1 MTEVVE
7 SILNTK
13 SSYND
18 CDHCSS
24 VLSPAA
30 YFVKL
35 METVEKYITQSTKS
49 LKERRPD
56 LYNIK
61 LDCNNTNKEKLY
73 LEIVNEIMGENLKKG
88 SNGDILQKLATAKYP
103 FNLPANFPLI
113 SIRAYLREHNISLAE
128 VCKALIS
135 NVDTTLENLD
145 LSPEAYQMIISND
158 TTGGYLKKA
167 YGTQSLDQLKKVEK
181 FIAQTD
187 IDDKLKLLLDS
198 YNKVKKPAKL
208 SIDST
213 NQTIT
218 NLDNQALGFL
228 HRFIR
233 LANKLSWS
241 FEELSDVLIA
251 VGKDEINEDFV
262 KQIARIKN
270 LQERFKQ
277 PVDQIA
283 ELYAQADILSKKLK
297 NRSEFESLLSKN
309 YTKLQDLV
317 VSANEHSVNGYSTLQ
332 NILSVNSSELIFL
345 IEYNDSKS
353 SSSQTQTGRALLF
366 RVYKQVSL
374 ARLIGISI
382 AEITQFLS
390 LLNIDE
396 LNLDNIEHVVELND
410 WLKNHSITIEQLNK
424 LISFS
429 DEKLVE
435 QIRISLNSSS
445 ILLLEQLRKK
455 IQESINLPDEQL
467 KKQIKNEL
475 AGFSDEQLKEQIQNI
490 LSKYSGDQ
498 LKEKLNHLLQKIKEE
513 NLHNFYNIIHEH
525 IGNLQP
531 DMLAA
536 VHKFTD
542 PQESQVFSDVLAKL
556 IHNIEVLTKLKLSAE
571 DISNI
576 TKHKDAYGMQAEWS
590 LSQIRT
596 LLNYKTLKD
605 IFSSGSITLPQYT
618 DWLNG
623 TDYNENKVVEKIAQL
638 TGWNEDILENIK
650 KVEAFKPCFA
660 KTQNPIDSLLK
671 IKSLMDLVT
680 KSGINSKVL
689 LSLKNLYNLEVG
701 SDNNKWKKYTD
712 AARNL
717 ELSAGS
723 EAKDEAEKY
732 LAEQK
737 RDILAKYMINEYKLK
752 NMRDLYSYLLIDVE
766 MSDCSVI
773 SPLKAA
779 LNSVQLYIHRSMM
792 KLEEGVTIKPEL
804 NEEKWKWLS
813 HYREWEASNK
823 IKLYPEN
830 YLNPT
835 LRRIKTPGYKTLQN
849 TLMQGNI
856 TDEAVSN
863 AYMKYFEDFEE
874 VTSLKI
880 VDSCFERVE
889 DKISGGEKNTLY
901 IIGHTLA
908 QPYNYYYRTAIFDEK
923 NQQILYWTAWEKIG
937 ASIPVETVTPIYA
950 FHRLFLFWVQQT
962 KKKNIDM
969 TKYNGGK
976 DSPLS
981 ENAHVAI
988 NYIFQKPSGSWTAP
1002 QKLADNIEVNNIAD
1016 VDKLYWKKVA
1026 AFYLKEKGVEER
1038 SVVISI
1044 GKINS
1049 GESCSFI
1056 LDEDLVVSK
1065 GKSGCFLDGIHYDIH
1080 KYDLRKNIE
1089 RIEISKAVV
1098 DDKVI
1103 LFGGRKDSEYSK
1115 KIDVYDN
1122 TTGRWLSYEASEARN
1137 RVSAAVIGDKA
1148 IFFGGECQ
1156 DRYSKKIDI
1165 YDSTRNEWTTAT
1177 ASEGR
1182 SFASSAVV
1190 GNKAIFFSGII
1201 GIDRYSSKVDIYD
1214 SVKNEWTIAA
1224 ISEGRMFASSAV
1236 VGNKA
1241 IFFGGQMLMNNGPS
1255 SKIDIYDSIENRWT
1269 NTKASEGRAFPSSA
1283 VVGNKAIF
1291 FGGQMLMNNGPSSKI
1306 DIYDSIENRWTNTKA
1321 SEGRAFPS
1329 SAVVGNKAIFF
1340 GGKCQDRCSD
1350 KIDIYDS
1357 TRNEWTTATASEG
1370 RVLASSAIVGNK
1382 AIFFGGKCQDRC
1394 SDKIDIYDST
1404 RNEWTTATASEGRVL
1419 ASSAIVGNKA
1429 IFFGGECQ
1437 DRYSKKIDIYD
1448 STRNEWTTATA
1459 SEGRSFASSAVVG
1472 NKAIFFSGIIGM
1484 DRYSSKVNIY
1494 DSQSDRWEDLELD
1507 DVIKENVGIMVQD
1520 NQIASFAVDSSG
1532 NILKYVYSYP
1542 HLLLFSYDVVR
1553 NRDGKLSM
1561 NSTSNV
1567 FESNVTNKEDIA
1579 ELVPGTS
1586 AIELLGKFKIS
1597 SAQQIVNKPGW
1608 FIIEGNLERENVR
1621 ESFLLFPKGYDL
1633 SSISERST
1641 YKVDNEKVEFEY
1653 KSKISQVDL
1662 TDTVFE
1668 FMRLNITG
1676 SVRKLR
1682 QKAYAGGPKRILT
1695 LDSQKIKQPDFT
1707 RFQPADAVAHYPP
1720 DILDFSGAY
1729 SIYLWEIFFHIP
1741 TLIAWHLN
1749 GEQNFSAAREW
1760 YQYILNPTNDKSQA
1774 WKFLPFTNCSEE
1786 SITNDLGNTQTIKEL
1801 EVDPFDPYVIAKQRP
1816 TAFEKYIIKSYVD
1829 NLINWGDMLFAKKSW
1844 EALNQ
1849 ATMLYVRAWDLLGH
1863 KPVKKGKFTVET
1875 KTFEELKSNQKSS
1888 NLCKLEAELPSI
1900 NVQLTSTHEVYDMSK
1915 YGCYFCKPEN
1925 EEFIG
1930 LWDKIE
1936 DRLYKIRHCLD
1947 ITGKRL
1953 ELPLFQAP
1961 IDPRQLIQ
1969 TISASGSSV
1978 TVPSIDQLPHYRFSY
1993 MIAYARS
2000 IVETVI
2006 QFGSELLSV
2015 LEKRDAEALAILYN
2029 KQEGIIA
2036 NLITSIKEKAIEA
2049 LKEEAKA
2056 LDASLSSAK
2065 DRESHYENLINS
2077 GLSAGEI
2084 LATAL
2089 SADAVLT
2096 RVGIAT
2102 VRGAAAVAHLIPTV
2116 FGFADGAFQPGS
2128 AIAEGAN
2135 IAESAAMILNEGAQI
2150 AYTVASYKRRAED
2163 WELQKTM
2170 ASHDTEQIN
2179 CQIKTNKVNQS
2190 NAEQD
2195 LKAHK
2200 KSIEQIK
2207 EKEEFFKNKFTNQ
2220 ELYNWMKGQIT
2231 IIYFQ
2236 AYKIALEIA
2245 KQAEKTYQYE
2255 LNNNKSFITNSSWD
2269 SLKEG
2274 LLAGSVLKFA
2284 LEQMAKGYHDENK
2297 RTLEIS
2303 KVVSLGQID
2312 PIALHDLKTKGSCK
2326 FALTERLFDLDF
2338 PGHYCRKIKNIKITI
2353 PAVVG
2358 PYENIHAS
2366 LQQTSNKVVLKPDI
2380 KAIKYLLGE
2389 SDSSKPENDVLR
2401 ENWQQNQEIAL
2412 SRGDQDSGLFELN
2425 FNDERYLPFE
2435 GTGVVSCWELSLPK
2449 ATNRFD
2455 TNKISDVI
2463 IHIDYT
2469 AFNEGNLAKQ
2479 VKELSKLKY
2488 YHGMLLVNLSITY
2501 PDAWEKFKQIQSG
2514 PHELKF
2520 KPSAEIFP
2528 AYFKNP
2534 EIDSNKSVK
2543 IIPEAPSVEK
2553 IQLNDSD
2560 WKKDTFEVAGTF
2572 TIGSEWT
2579 LKINN
2584 ADINKIEKIVVII
2597 PYKAEINW

>member
-35 METVEKYITQSTKS
+35 METVEKYIEQPTNGKDLKS
-49 LKERRPD
+49 RRPD

-61 LDCNNTNKEKLY
+61 LDCDNTNKEKLY
-73 LEIVNEIMGENLKKG
+73 LEIVNKIMEENLDKKLG
-88 SNGDILQKLATAKYP
+88 GNALQKLATAKYP

-113 SIRAYLREHNISLAE
+113 SIRAYLEKQGITLADLYRVLKPEADNVAESLG
-128 VCKALIS
+128 
-135 NVDTTLENLD
+135 
-145 LSPEAYQMIISND
+145 LSPEEYELITSTSSNLGEVYGISESE
-158 TTGGYLKKA
+158 LKN
-167 YGTQSLDQLKKVEK
+167 VEK
-181 FIAQTD
+181 FIAQTG
-187 IDDKLKLLLDS
+187 IGDKLKLLLDS

-213 NQTIT
+213 NQTIES
-218 NLDNQALGFL
+218 LDNQALGFL

-233 LANKLSWS
+233 LANKLNWS
-241 FEELSDVLIA
+241 FEELSDVLVV
-251 VGKDEINEDFV
+251 VGKDEINADLV

-277 PVDQIA
+277 PMTKIV
-283 ELYAQADILSKKLK
+283 ELYAQADILSKKLE
-297 NRSEFESLLSKN
+297 NLSEFKSLLSQN

-317 VSANEHSVNGYSTLQ
+317 VSANEHSVNGYSALQ
-332 NILSVNSSELIFL
+332 NILSVSSSELTSL
-345 IEYNDSKS
+345 IEYNNNI
-353 SSSQTQTGRALLF
+353 SSQTGKLLLF

-374 ARLIGISI
+374 ARLIGVSI
-382 AEITQFLS
+382 AEFTQ
-390 LLNIDE
+390 LNIDK
-396 LNLDNIEHVVELND
+396 LNLDNIENVVELND
-410 WLKNHSITIEQLNK
+410 WLKNHSITTEQLNK

-429 DEKLVE
+429 DKKLVE
-435 QIRISLNSSS
+435 QIRSSLDSSS
-445 ILLLEQLRKK
+445 ILLREQLRKK
-455 IQESINLPDEQL
+455 IQELISLPNDTDEKL
-467 KKQIKNEL
+467 KKQIQDEL
-475 AGFSDEQLKEQIQNI
+475 VGFSDEQLKEQIQNT

-498 LKEKLNHLLQKIKEE
+498 LKKELNHLLQKIKEE
-513 NLHNFYNIIHEH
+513 NLHNFYNIIHKH

-536 VHKFTD
+536 VHEFTD
-542 PQESQVFSDVLAKL
+542 PQKSQAFSDVLAKL
-556 IHNIEVLTKLKLSAE
+556 IHNIEVLTKLKLSVE

-576 TKHKDAYGMQAEWS
+576 TKDTYGIQAEWS
-590 LSQIRT
+590 LSQIKT
-596 LLNYKTLKD
+596 LVNYKNLKD
-605 IFSSGSITLPQYT
+605 IFSSGGITLPQYT

-623 TDYNENKVVEKIAQL
+623 ADYNENKVVEKIAQL
-638 TGWNEDILENIK
+638 TGWNEDTLEDVK
-650 KVEAFKPCFA
+650 EVEALKPCFA
-660 KTQNPIDSLLK
+660 KTQNPIDSLIK
-671 IKSLMDLVT
+671 IKSFMDLVT

-689 LSLKNLYNLEVG
+689 LSLKDLYNLAVG
-701 SDNNKWKKYTD
+701 SDNSGWKKYAD
-712 AARNL
+712 AAENL
-717 ELSAGS
+717 KLSAKS
-723 EAKDEAEKY
+723 EAKDKAEKY

-737 RDILAKYMINEYKLK
+737 RDILAKYMIHEYELK

-792 KLEEGVTIKPEL
+792 KLEKDVKIKPEL

-835 LRRIKTPGYKTLQN
+835 LRRITTPGYKTLQN

-889 DKISGGEKNTLY
+889 DKTSGGEKNTLC
-901 IIGHTLA
+901 IIGRTLA

-923 NQQILYWTAWEKIG
+923 NQQILYWTAWDKIG

-962 KKKNIDM
+962 KKKEINM
-969 TKYNGGK
+969 TKYSGGK

-981 ENAHVAI
+981 ENAHVTI
-988 NYIFQKPSGSWTAP
+988 NYTFQKPSGSWTAP
-1002 QKLADNIEVNNIAD
+1002 QKLADNIEVDPTKAD
-1016 VDKLYWKKVA
+1016 TKVDPIKDVEKLHWKKVA
-1026 AFYLKEKGVEER
+1026 AFYLKEGEER
-1038 SVVISI
+1038 SVIISM
-1044 GKINS
+1044 
-1049 GESCSFI
+1049 GEIKPNNPCLFI
-1056 LDEDLVVSK
+1056 LDEDLIASKKALKFSEDIQDNSELKSTTRQLFYDIDKSKK
-1065 GKSGCFLDGIHYDIH
+1065 GK
-1080 KYDLRKNIE
+1080 E
-1089 RIEISKAVV
+1089 
-1098 DDKVI
+1098 
-1103 LFGGRKDSEYSK
+1103 
-1115 KIDVYDN
+1115 
-1122 TTGRWLSYEASEARN
+1122 
-1137 RVSAAVIGDKA
+1137 
-1148 IFFGGECQ
+1148 
-1156 DRYSKKIDI
+1156 
-1165 YDSTRNEWTTAT
+1165 
-1177 ASEGR
+1177 
-1182 SFASSAVV
+1182 
-1190 GNKAIFFSGII
+1190 
-1201 GIDRYSSKVDIYD
+1201 
-1214 SVKNEWTIAA
+1214 
-1224 ISEGRMFASSAV
+1224 
-1236 VGNKA
+1236 
-1241 IFFGGQMLMNNGPS
+1241 
-1255 SKIDIYDSIENRWT
+1255 
-1269 NTKASEGRAFPSSA
+1269 
-1283 VVGNKAIF
+1283 
-1291 FGGQMLMNNGPSSKI
+1291 
-1306 DIYDSIENRWTNTKA
+1306 
-1321 SEGRAFPS
+1321 
-1329 SAVVGNKAIFF
+1329 
-1340 GGKCQDRCSD
+1340 
-1350 KIDIYDS
+1350 
-1357 TRNEWTTATASEG
+1357 
-1370 RVLASSAIVGNK
+1370 
-1382 AIFFGGKCQDRC
+1382 
-1394 SDKIDIYDST
+1394 
-1404 RNEWTTATASEGRVL
+1404 
-1419 ASSAIVGNKA
+1419 
-1429 IFFGGECQ
+1429 
-1437 DRYSKKIDIYD
+1437 
-1448 STRNEWTTATA
+1448 
-1459 SEGRSFASSAVVG
+1459 
-1472 NKAIFFSGIIGM
+1472 
-1484 DRYSSKVNIY
+1484 
-1494 DSQSDRWEDLELD
+1494 
-1507 DVIKENVGIMVQD
+1507 
-1520 NQIASFAVDSSG
+1520 
-1532 NILKYVYSYP
+1532 
-1542 HLLLFSYDVVR
+1542 
-1553 NRDGKLSM
+1553 GKLSLKFITQSIFKS
-1561 NSTSNV
+1561 NATNREGSAESASDSST
-1567 FESNVTNKEDIA
+1567 
-1579 ELVPGTS
+1579 
-1586 AIELLGKFKIS
+1586 IELLGKFKIS
-1597 SAQQIVNKPGW
+1597 SAQQVVNKPGW

-1621 ESFLLFPKGYDL
+1621 ESFLLFPKEYDL
-1633 SSISERST
+1633 SSISERSI
-1641 YKVDNEKVEFEY
+1641 YEVNGEGIKLKYD
-1653 KSKISQVDL
+1653 SRIPQIDL
-1662 TDTVFE
+1662 TDTEFE
-1668 FMRLNITG
+1668 FIRLNITG

-1695 LDSQKIKQPDFT
+1695 LDSQKIKQLDFT
-1707 RFQPADAVAHYPP
+1707 RFQPADAVVHYPP

-1774 WKFLPFTNCSEE
+1774 WRFLPFTNRNEE

-1801 EVDPFDPYVIAKQRP
+1801 EEDPFDPYVIAKQRP

-1829 NLINWGDMLFAKKSW
+1829 NLIDWGDMLFAKKSW

-1849 ATMLYVRAWDLLGH
+1849 TTMLYVRAWDLLGH
-1863 KPVKKGKFTVET
+1863 KPIKKGKFIVEA
-1875 KTFEELKSNQKSS
+1875 KTFEELKSNQESGT
-1888 NLCKLEAELPSI
+1888 LCRLEAELPST
-1900 NVQLTSTHEVYDMSK
+1900 NAQLTRMQPAHEAYGISK

-1969 TISASGSSV
+1969 TISGSGSSI
-1978 TVPSIDQLPHYRFSY
+1978 TVPSIDQLPHYRFNY

-2000 IVETVI
+2000 IVETVV

-2056 LDASLSSAK
+2056 LNVSLSSAK
-2065 DRESHYENLINS
+2065 DRESHYKNLIDS
-2077 GLSAGEI
+2077 GLSAGEKGAI
-2084 LATAL
+2084 AL
-2089 SADAVLT
+2089 SSEAVDGKT
-2096 RVGIAT
+2096 VIAGI
-2102 VRGAAAVAHLIPTV
+2102 RGAAIAAHLIPTV
-2116 FGFADGAFQPGS
+2116 YGFADGAFQPGFS
-2128 AIAEGAN
+2128 VTEGAN
-2135 IAESAAMILNEGAQI
+2135 IAESAGIILNEKAQI
-2150 AYTVASYKRRAED
+2150 AYTRESYKRRAED
-2163 WELQKTM
+2163 WELQRIM

-2179 CQIKTNKVNQS
+2179 YQIEANKINQG

-2220 ELYNWMKGQIT
+2220 ELYNWMKGQIA

-2255 LNNNKSFITNSSWD
+2255 LNNNKSFITNNSWN
-2269 SLKEG
+2269 SFKEG
-2274 LLAGSVLKFA
+2274 SLAGSVLKFA

-2303 KVVSLGQID
+2303 KVVSLGQIN
-2312 PIALHDLKTKGSCK
+2312 PIALHELKTKGSCK
-2326 FALTERLFDLDF
+2326 FELTEKLFDLDF

-2366 LQQTSNKVVLKPDI
+2366 LQQTSNKVVLKPNID
-2380 KAIKYLLGE
+2380 AIKYLLGE
-2389 SDSSKPENDVLR
+2389 SGSSQPENGVLR

-2435 GTGVVSCWELSLPK
+2435 GTGAISSWQLSLLK

-2469 AFNEGNLAKQ
+2469 AFNDGGLADQ
-2479 VKELSKLKY
+2479 VKGLSKLKH
-2488 YHGMLLVNLSITY
+2488 YHGMLLVNLSTTY
-2501 PDAWEKFKQIQSG
+2501 PEAWKKFKQTQSG

-2534 EIDSNKSVK
+2534 KIDSNKSVK
-2543 IIPEAPSVEK
+2543 IIPEAPGVEK
-2553 IQLNDSD
+2553 IKLNDND

-2584 ADINKIEKIVVII
+2584 ADIDKIEKIVVII
-2597 PYKAEINW
+2597 PYRAEINW

>member
-35 METVEKYITQSTKS
+35 METVEKYIEQPTKS

-61 LDCNNTNKEKLY
+61 LDCDNTNKEKLY
-73 LEIVNEIMGENLKKG
+73 LEIVNKIMEENLDKKLDG
-88 SNGDILQKLATAKYP
+88 NALQKLATAKYP
-103 FNLPANFPLI
+103 FNLPANFPLV

-135 NVDTTLENLD
+135 NVDTTLEDLD

-158 TTGGYLKKA
+158 TTEGYLKEA
-167 YGTQSLDQLKKVEK
+167 YGTQSLDQLKEVEK

-198 YNKVKKPAKL
+198 YNKIKKLSNSARL

-218 NLDNQALGFL
+218 NLDNQALEFL

-233 LANKLSWS
+233 LANKLNWS
-241 FEELSDVLIA
+241 FEELGDVLVA

-277 PVDQIA
+277 PVTKIV
-283 ELYAQADILSKKLK
+283 ELYAQADILSKKLE
-297 NRSEFESLLSKN
+297 NLSEFKSSLNSN
-309 YTKLQDLV
+309 YGKLQELAKDENSYSALQDILN
-317 VSANEHSVNGYSTLQ
+317 VSSNELTS
-332 NILSVNSSELIFL
+332 L
-345 IEYNDSKS
+345 IEYNNNT
-353 SSSQTQTGRALLF
+353 SSQTGKLLLF
-366 RVYKQVSL
+366 GVYKQVSL

-382 AEITQFLS
+382 AEFTQFLS

-410 WLKNHSITIEQLNK
+410 WLKNHSITIQQLNNLVNPSE
-424 LISFS
+424 LIEKQASEIGQIEEKEIYNKISEHIQIQRDILDAAYEFTKKYGQS
-429 DEKLVE
+429 LTEKL
-435 QIRISLNSSS
+435 
-445 ILLLEQLRKK
+445 
-455 IQESINLPDEQL
+455 
-467 KKQIKNEL
+467 
-475 AGFSDEQLKEQIQNI
+475 
-490 LSKYSGDQ
+490 
-498 LKEKLNHLLQKIKEE
+498 
-513 NLHNFYNIIHEH
+513 LHNIAI
-525 IGNLQP
+525 
-531 DMLAA
+531 
-536 VHKFTD
+536 FT
-542 PQESQVFSDVLAKL
+542 
-556 IHNIEVLTKLKLSAE
+556 TLKLSAE
-571 DISNI
+571 DISDI
-576 TKHKDAYGMQAEWS
+576 TKDTYGIQAEWS
-590 LSQIRT
+590 LSQIKT
-596 LLNYKTLKD
+596 LVNYKTLKD
-605 IFSSGSITLPQYT
+605 IFSSGGITLPQYT

-638 TGWNEDILENIK
+638 TGWNEDILEDIK
-650 KVEAFKPCFA
+650 KVEAFKPYFA

-689 LSLKNLYNLEVG
+689 LSLKDLYNLEVG

-737 RDILAKYMINEYKLK
+737 RDILSKYMINEYKLK

-835 LRRIKTPGYKTLQN
+835 LRRITTPGYKTLQN

-1026 AFYLKEKGVEER
+1026 AFYLKEKGGEER

-1044 GKINS
+1044 GKVKSNK
-1049 GESCSFI
+1049 SCLFI
-1056 LDEDLVVSK
+1056 LDEDLIVSK
-1065 GKSGCFLDGIHYDIH
+1065 EKSGCFLDGIHR
-1080 KYDLRKNIE
+1080 YDLKKSIE

-1098 DDKVI
+1098 NDKVI

-1137 RVSAAVIGDKA
+1137 RVSAAVIGTKAIFFGGNANENKYSKAIDIYNNITGEWTTAVASEERGYGISVAVIGDKA
-1148 IFFGGECQ
+1148 IFFGGDKINEL
-1156 DRYSKKIDI
+1156 SKKVDIYNSIDNSWTMHEVSKTHSWSSATVIGSKAIFFGGYEKLNHTSSQINI
-1165 YDSTRNEWTTAT
+1165 YDSTETDSQKCWTTAT
-1177 ASEGR
+1177 ASEAR
-1182 SFASSAVV
+1182 ADVATAVI
-1190 GNKAIFFSGII
+1190 GNEAIFFG
-1201 GIDRYSSKVDIYD
+1201 GRTNNNTYSQKIDIYD
-1214 SVKNEWTIAA
+1214 SIRNRWTTATA
-1224 ISEGRMFASSAV
+1224 SEARSYVSVAV

-1241 IFFGGQMLMNNGPS
+1241 IFFGGFNQDQHS
-1255 SKIDIYDSIENRWT
+1255 SKIDIYDSVKKEWT
-1269 NTKASEGRAFPSSA
+1269 TTTASEARYHVSVA
-1283 VVGNKAIF
+1283 VIGTQAVF
-1291 FGGQMLMNNGPSSKI
+1291 FGGNIDQNKHSS
-1306 DIYDSIENRWTNTKA
+1306 
-1321 SEGRAFPS
+1321 
-1329 SAVVGNKAIFF
+1329 VV
-1340 GGKCQDRCSD
+1340 D
-1350 KIDIYDS
+1350 
-1357 TRNEWTTATASEG
+1357 
-1370 RVLASSAIVGNK
+1370 
-1382 AIFFGGKCQDRC
+1382 
-1394 SDKIDIYDST
+1394 
-1404 RNEWTTATASEGRVL
+1404 
-1419 ASSAIVGNKA
+1419 
-1429 IFFGGECQ
+1429 
-1437 DRYSKKIDIYD
+1437 
-1448 STRNEWTTATA
+1448 
-1459 SEGRSFASSAVVG
+1459 
-1472 NKAIFFSGIIGM
+1472 
-1484 DRYSSKVNIY
+1484 IY
-1494 DSQSDRWEDLELD
+1494 DSQSDRWKHLKLNDIIEQN
-1507 DVIKENVGIMVQD
+1507 IGIMIQD
-1520 NQIASFAVDSSG
+1520 NQIAFFAKDSSG
-1532 NILKYVYSYP
+1532 NILKYRYSYP
-1542 HLLLFSYDVVR
+1542 LLFSYDVM
-1553 NRDGKLSM
+1553 RDRDSKFSI
-1561 NSTSNV
+1561 NFTNNV

-1653 KSKISQVDL
+1653 NSKISQVDL
-1662 TDTVFE
+1662 TDTEFE
-1668 FMRLNITG
+1668 FIRLNITG

-1707 RFQPADAVAHYPP
+1707 RFQPADAVVHYPP

-1729 SIYLWEIFFHIP
+1729 GIYLWEIFFHIP

-2056 LDASLSSAK
+2056 LNVSLSSAK
-2065 DRESHYENLINS
+2065 DRESHYKNLIDG
-2077 GLSAGEI
+2077 GLSAGEKEAI
-2084 LATAL
+2084 AL
-2089 SADAVLT
+2089 SSEAVDGRT
-2096 RVGIAT
+2096 VIAGI
-2102 VRGAAAVAHLIPTV
+2102 RGAAIAAHLIPTV
-2116 FGFADGAFQPGS
+2116 FGFANGAFQPGFS
-2128 AIAEGAN
+2128 VTEGAN
-2135 IAESAAMILNEGAQI
+2135 IAESRGIILNEKAQI
-2150 AYTVASYKRRAED
+2150 AYTTESYKRRAED

-2520 KPSAEIFP
+2520 KPSAEVFP

>member
-35 METVEKYITQSTKS
+35 METVEKYITQPTKS

-61 LDCNNTNKEKLY
+61 LDCDNTNKEKLY
-73 LEIVNEIMGENLKKG
+73 LEIVNKIMEENLDKKLVG
-88 SNGDILQKLATAKYP
+88 NALQKLATAKYP

-135 NVDTTLENLD
+135 NVDTTLEDLD
-145 LSPEAYQMIISND
+145 LSPEAYQMIISSN
-158 TTGGYLKKA
+158 TTEGYLKEA
-167 YGTQSLDQLKKVEK
+167 YGTQSLDQLKKVKK

-187 IDDKLKLLLDS
+187 IGDKLKLLLDS

-213 NQTIT
+213 NQTIA

-233 LANKLSWS
+233 LANKLHWS
-241 FEELSDVLIA
+241 FEELSDVLVA
-251 VGKDEINEDFV
+251 VDKKEINADLV

-277 PVDQIA
+277 PVTKIV
-283 ELYAQADILSKKLK
+283 ELYAQADILSKKLE
-297 NRSEFESLLSKN
+297 NLSEFESLLGQN

-317 VSANEHSVNGYSTLQ
+317 VSANEHSVNGYNALQ
-332 NILSVNSSELIFL
+332 NILGVSSSELTSL
-345 IEYNDSKS
+345 IEYNNNT
-353 SSSQTQTGRALLF
+353 SSQTGKLLLF

-396 LNLDNIEHVVELND
+396 LNLDNIEHVVELTD

-429 DEKLVE
+429 DKKLVE
-435 QIRISLNSSS
+435 QIRSSLDSSS
-445 ILLLEQLRKK
+445 ILLREQLRKK
-455 IQESINLPDEQL
+455 IQELISLPDEQL
-467 KKQIKNEL
+467 KNQIQDEL
-475 AGFSDEQLKEQIQNI
+475 VGFSDEQLKEQIQNT
-490 LSKYSGDQ
+490 LSKYSGEQ
-498 LKEKLNHLLQKIKEE
+498 LKKELNHLLQKVKED
-513 NLHNFYNIIHEH
+513 NLHNFYNIIH

-536 VHKFTD
+536 VHEFTD
-542 PQESQVFSDVLAKL
+542 PQKSQAFSDVLAKL

-571 DISNI
+571 DISDI
-576 TKHKDAYGMQAEWS
+576 TKHGNAYSMQAEWS
-590 LSQIRT
+590 LSQIKT
-596 LLNYKTLKD
+596 LVNYKTLKD
-605 IFSSGSITLPQYT
+605 IFSSGGITLPQYT

-623 TDYNENKVVEKIAQL
+623 ADYNENKVVEKIAQL
-638 TGWNEDILENIK
+638 TSWNKDTLENIK
-650 KVEAFKPCFA
+650 EVEALKPCFA
-660 KTQNPIDSLLK
+660 KTQNPIDSLMK
-671 IKSLMDLVT
+671 IKSFMDLVT

-689 LSLKNLYNLEVG
+689 LSLKDLYNLKVD
-701 SDNNKWKKYTD
+701 SDDSKWKKYTD
-712 AARNL
+712 AAENL
-717 ELSAGS
+717 KLSAKS
-723 EAKDEAEKY
+723 EAKAEKY

-737 RDILAKYMINEYKLK
+737 RDILAKYMIHEYELK
-752 NMRDLYSYLLIDVE
+752 NMRGLYGFLLIDVE

-773 SPLKAA
+773 SPLKVA

-792 KLEEGVTIKPEL
+792 KLEEGVTVKPEL

-835 LRRIKTPGYKTLQN
+835 LRRITTPGYKTLQN
-849 TLMQGNI
+849 TFMQGNI

-889 DKISGGEKNTLY
+889 DKISGGKKNTLY
-901 IIGHTLA
+901 IIGRTLA
-908 QPYNYYYRTAIFDEK
+908 QPYNYYYRTAIFDER

-937 ASIPVETVTPIYA
+937 ASIPVETLTPIYA

-962 KKKNIDM
+962 KKKEINM
-969 TKYNGGK
+969 TKYSGGK

-981 ENAHVAI
+981 ENAHVTI
-988 NYIFQKPSGSWTAP
+988 NYTFQKPSGSWTAP
-1002 QKLADNIEVNNIAD
+1002 QKLADNIEVDPIAD

-1026 AFYLKEKGVEER
+1026 AFYLKEKEGEER

-1044 GKINS
+1044 GEIKS
-1049 GESCSFI
+1049 DKSYLFI
-1056 LDEDLVVSK
+1056 LDEDLIFSK
-1065 GKSGCFLDGIHYDIH
+1065 GKSGCFLDGIHR
-1080 KYDLRKNIE
+1080 YDLKKSIE

-1098 DDKVI
+1098 NDKVI

-1115 KIDVYDN
+1115 EINVYDN
-1122 TTGRWLSYEASEARN
+1122 TTGRWLSYEASEARS
-1137 RVSAAVIGDKA
+1137 RVSVAAVETKAIFFGGNTNENKYSKAIDIYNNITGEWTTAIASEERGHGISVAVVGDKA
-1148 IFFGGECQ
+1148 IFFGGDKTNELSQ
-1156 DRYSKKIDI
+1156 KADIYNSTDNSWTMHEVSKARSWSSAAVIGSKAIFFGGYENLNHTSSQIDI
-1165 YDSTRNEWTTAT
+1165 YDSTETDSQKCWTTAT
-1177 ASEGR
+1177 ASEAR
-1182 SFASSAVV
+1182 TDVAVAV
-1190 GNKAIFFSGII
+1190 IGNEAIFFGGRIN
-1201 GIDRYSSKVDIYD
+1201 DNTSSQKIEIYD
-1214 SVKNEWTIAA
+1214 SIENRWTTATA
-1224 ISEGRMFASSAV
+1224 SEARSYASVAV

-1241 IFFGGQMLMNNGPS
+1241 IFFGGFNQDQHS
-1255 SKIDIYDSIENRWT
+1255 SKIDIYDSVKKEWAIHKVNEARDHV
-1269 NTKASEGRAFPSSA
+1269 SVA
-1283 VVGNKAIF
+1283 VIGTQAIF
-1291 FGGQMLMNNGPSSKI
+1291 FGGNMDQNKHSSVV
-1306 DIYDSIENRWTNTKA
+1306 DIYN
-1321 SEGRAFPS
+1321 
-1329 SAVVGNKAIFF
+1329 
-1340 GGKCQDRCSD
+1340 
-1350 KIDIYDS
+1350 
-1357 TRNEWTTATASEG
+1357 
-1370 RVLASSAIVGNK
+1370 
-1382 AIFFGGKCQDRC
+1382 
-1394 SDKIDIYDST
+1394 
-1404 RNEWTTATASEGRVL
+1404 
-1419 ASSAIVGNKA
+1419 
-1429 IFFGGECQ
+1429 
-1437 DRYSKKIDIYD
+1437 
-1448 STRNEWTTATA
+1448 
-1459 SEGRSFASSAVVG
+1459 
-1472 NKAIFFSGIIGM
+1472 
-1484 DRYSSKVNIY
+1484 
-1494 DSQSDRWEDLELD
+1494 SQSDKWEHLKLND
-1507 DVIKENVGIMVQD
+1507 IIGQNIGIMVQD
-1520 NQIASFAVDSSG
+1520 NQIAFFAKDSSG
-1532 NILKYVYSYP
+1532 NVLKYRCSYP
-1542 HLLLFSYDVVR
+1542 LLFSYDVI
-1553 NRDGKLSM
+1553 RDRDSKLSI
-1561 NSTSNV
+1561 NFTNNV

-1579 ELVPGTS
+1579 EFVSGTS
-1586 AIELLGKFKIS
+1586 AIELLGKFRIS

-1633 SSISERST
+1633 SSISDRST

-1653 KSKISQVDL
+1653 NSEIPQVDL
-1662 TDTVFE
+1662 ADTVFG

-1707 RFQPADAVAHYPP
+1707 RFQPADAVVHCPP
-1720 DILDFSGAY
+1720 DILNFSGAY
-1729 SIYLWEIFFHIP
+1729 SIYLWEIFFHVP
-1741 TLIAWHLN
+1741 TLIAWHFN

-1760 YQYILNPTNDKSQA
+1760 YQYILNPTNDKSQT
-1774 WKFLPFTNCSEE
+1774 WRFLPFTNCNEE
-1786 SITNDLGNTQTIKEL
+1786 SITNDLGNTQTIQEL
-1801 EVDPFDPYVIAKQRP
+1801 EIDPFDPYVIAKQRT

-1829 NLINWGDMLFAKKSW
+1829 NLIDWGDMLFAKKSW

-1849 ATMLYVRAWDLLGH
+1849 ATMLYIRAYDLLGH
-1863 KPVKKGKFTVET
+1863 KPIKKEKSTIEA

-1888 NLCKLEAELPSI
+1888 NLCKLEAELPST
-1900 NVQLTSTHEVYDMSK
+1900 NTQSVKTQSTREIYDVAK

-1969 TISASGSSV
+1969 TISASGSSSV
-1978 TVPSIDQLPHYRFSY
+1978 TIPSIDQLPHYRFSY

-2000 IVETVI
+2000 IVETVV

-2056 LDASLSSAK
+2056 LNVSLSSAK
-2065 DRESHYENLINS
+2065 DRESHYKNLIDS
-2077 GLSAGEI
+2077 GLSAGEKGAI
-2084 LATAL
+2084 ALSSKAVDTRAVITGIRGVATA
-2089 SADAVLT
+2089 S
-2096 RVGIAT
+2096 
-2102 VRGAAAVAHLIPTV
+2102 HLIPTIV
-2116 FGFADGAFQPGS
+2116 GFAVGGFQPGFS
-2128 AIAEGAN
+2128 VAEGAN
-2135 IAESAAMILNEGAQI
+2135 VAESVGITLNEKAQI
-2150 AYTVASYKRRAED
+2150 AYTTESYKRRAED
-2163 WELQKTM
+2163 WELQRIM
-2170 ASHDTEQIN
+2170 ASHDSEQISY
-2179 CQIKTNKVNQS
+2179 QIEANKIYQD

-2195 LKAHK
+2195 FKAHK

-2207 EKEEFFKNKFTNQ
+2207 EKEEFFKSKFTNQ
-2220 ELYNWMKGQIT
+2220 ELYNWMKGQIA

-2255 LNNNKSFITNSSWD
+2255 LNNNKSFITNSSWN

-2274 LLAGSVLKFA
+2274 LLAGSVLKLA
-2284 LEQMAKGYHDENK
+2284 LEQMAKDYHDKNE
-2297 RTLEIS
+2297 RTFEIN

-2312 PIALHDLKTKGSCK
+2312 PIALHDLKTKGSCE

-2366 LQQTSNKVVLKPDI
+2366 LQQTSNKVVLKPNID
-2380 KAIKYLLGE
+2380 AIKYLLGE
-2389 SDSSKPENDVLR
+2389 SGSSQPENDVLR

-2455 TNKISDVI
+2455 INKISDVI

-2469 AFNEGNLAKQ
+2469 AFNDGRLAEE
-2479 VKELSKLKY
+2479 VKKLSKLKY
-2488 YHGMLLVNLSITY
+2488 YYGMLLVNLSTAY
-2501 PDAWEKFKQIQSG
+2501 PDAWEKFKQTQSG
-2514 PHELKF
+2514 SHELKF

-2528 AYFKNP
+2528 TYAKTP
-2534 EIDSNKSVK
+2534 EIDLGADNSIY
-2543 IIPEAPSVEK
+2543 IIPKASTK
-2553 IQLNDSD
+2553 IGDMKLNGHAWVDSTYKITINSEITKPAIDSD
-2560 WKKDTFEVAGTF
+2560 WNIKV
-2572 TIGSEWT
+2572 
-2579 LKINN
+2579 NN
-2584 ADINKIEKIVVII
+2584 AEISQIEEIAVII